1 MPCISPN
8 LPMPGS
14 AGHTAMGLSFTSGLL
29 CVSQRTCTD
38 SACLMIESFTPWSL
52 SQSGDAVVHQVLS
65 WALVTGWGTL
75 LLCASGPELGAGH
88 R

>member
-1 MPCISPN
+1 MSHISPD

-14 AGHTAMGLSFTSGLL
+14 AGHTAMGLSFISGLL
-29 CVSQRTCTD
+29 CMSQRTCTD

-65 WALVTGWGTL
+65 WALVIVN
-75 LLCASGPELGAGH
+75 ASCGPCVEQLPC
-88 R
+88 